1 MTSTSADN
9 KNKLVPELNETK
21 LTLFCRTLGFFLLTF
36 HMSKFLKALAHFDRI
51 LWVYQQTCHWR
62 LINGEDLVT
71 NV

>member
-9 KNKLVPELNETK
+9 KNKLVPELDETK

-51 LWVYQQTCHWR
+51 L
-62 LINGEDLVT
+62 
-71 NV
+71 